1 MTISRDNCW
10 SIRDCFERADR
21 LNDEAD
27 ELVRAGR
34 LSDGSGTASLLDM
47 PLDTLAR
54 RQRELIA
61 HLCVNLKAGFATPM
75 TPKGMATAR
84 PSMPPV
90 MYSQPTPMP
99 KPLRAVKPAPLP
111 PAPKPQKPAKAQKP
125 PPQVGYER
133 LGAKAAALSR
143 AKTRA
148 DAAARGLLGLPQML
162 QALGMTQ
169 AGFYKAR
176 NAGRIEA
183 PVEYQKGLPFWKPE
197 QAERARIRK
206 ARA

>member
-34 LSDGSGTASLLDM
+34 LSDGSFTASLVDM
-47 PLDTLAR
+47 PLDSLAR

-61 HLCVNLKAGFATPM
+61 HLCVNLKAGFATPV
-75 TPKGMATAR
+75 TPKGMAILR

-90 MYSQPTPMP
+90 VYSQPSPMP
-99 KPLRAVKPAPLP
+99 KPLRAVKPAPPP
-111 PAPKPQKPAKAQKP
+111 PAPKPPKAPKP

-133 LGAKAAALSR
+133 LGAKAAAVAR
-143 AKTRA
+143 ANARA
-148 DAAARGLLGLPQML
+148 DAEAKGLLGLPQML
-162 QALGMTQ
+162 EALGMTK

-176 NAGRIEA
+176 NGGRIEA

-206 ARA
+206 VRA

>member
-10 SIRDCFERADR
+10 SLRDCFERADR

-34 LSDGSGTASLLDM
+34 LSDGSFTASLVDM
-47 PLDTLAR
+47 PLDLLAR

-61 HLCVNLKAGFATPM
+61 HLCVNLKAGFATPV
-75 TPKGMATAR
+75 TPNGITVPR
-84 PSMPPV
+84 PS
-90 MYSQPTPMP
+90 MP
-99 KPLRAVKPAPLP
+99 KPLRAVKPAPP
-111 PAPKPQKPAKAQKP
+111 PAPKPPKPPKAPKP
-125 PPQVGYER
+125 PPQIGYER

-143 AKTRA
+143 AKGRA

-162 QALGMTQ
+162 QTLGMTQ